1 MDIKYIAEIVAGT
14 LIFGIALATI
24 YLIFVAMGA

>member
-1 MDIKYIAEIVAGT
+1 MQYYLEVAAGA
-14 LIFGIALATI
+14 LIFGIALAVI